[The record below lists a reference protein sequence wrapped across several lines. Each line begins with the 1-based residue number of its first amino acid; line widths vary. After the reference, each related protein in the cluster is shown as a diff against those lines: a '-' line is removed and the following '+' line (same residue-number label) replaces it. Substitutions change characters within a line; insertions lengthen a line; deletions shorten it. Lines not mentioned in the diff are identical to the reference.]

1 MGGGVWE
8 ARRGQCLPESS
19 RLCGQ
24 RLRDGHVESG
34 CFIGGGV
41 RERSENLTR
50 AVSARELEV
59 LWASRYGREAQERLR
74 SAVPAP
80 STRAR

>member
-1 MGGGVWE
+1 MVGCGRLDVGSVCQR
-8 ARRGQCLPESS
+8 ARGYA
-19 RLCGQ
+19 GN
-24 RLRDGHVESG
+24 GYVMVTWKVA